1 MSLFGGAER
10 GSGPG
15 APLRRPGQGPRGQA
29 PRAAGAPRVT
39 GSVGS
44 GASILVVDDDTDLR
58 ETVGE
63 LLVDEGYRP
72 RLCENGREALLAL
85 RGGERPRLILLDL
98 MMPDMNGWQFREELL
113 KDADLSRIPVVVMT
127 ASRGV
132 ETGPISAAEVL
143 HKPIGLNELLRV
155 VARNAR

>member
-1 MSLFGGAER
+1 VQAGG
-10 GSGPG
+10 
-15 APLRRPGQGPRGQA
+15 
-29 PRAAGAPRVT
+29 
-39 GSVGS
+39 
-44 GASILVVDDDTDLR
+44 SILVVDDDTDLR

-98 MMPDMNGWQFREELL
+98 MMPEMNGWQFREEQL
-113 KDADLSRIPVVVMT
+113 KDEGLSKIPVVVMT

-132 ETGPISAAEVL
+132 DAQPISASEVL
-143 HKPIGLNELLRV
+143 WKPIGLDELLRV
-155 VARNAR
+155 VARNVR